1 MNRKRIVLF
10 SAAAIVLL
18 LIGYR
23 FLGNAG
29 QKDEVFV
36 PFEKTV
42 KTMTVEAVSRPIL
55 LEYIGTVDS
64 KKNLSLGFKNG
75 GKLKSVLVKKG
86 DAVKPGTL
94 LALQDATDYR
104 LASEASSAQSG
115 TQRALLEKAENALS
129 YTEKQFARIEALHRE
144 QAVSDSEYEQA
155 LLELELRR
163 HEVQAANQTLAQTA
177 AQVNLSQN
185 ALSDTRLNSPVAG
198 YVAEVPFDAGEI
210 VGDGIPVVIL
220 RSKQQLIRFGV
231 SQKDLPQIVLG
242 MKARVDVDSITDEGI
257 VTSIAQVP
265 NPQTRTYLVE
275 ILTTLNT
282 YPIGAVGKV
291 TLLGP
296 EEQGILIPIECV
308 QSNTVSYVYVVKSNV
323 VTKKEVV
330 LQKPEGAMVF
340 ATGIDPGDVL
350 IVEGMKRVQAGD
362 RVLTMKGGD

>member
-1 MNRKRIVLF
+1 MNRKKIVLF
-10 SAAAIVLL
+10 SVAAIVLF

-29 QKDEVFV
+29 QNDEVVV
-36 PFEKTV
+36 PLEKTV
-42 KTMTVEAVSRPIL
+42 KTMTVEAVSRPAL

-64 KKNLSLGFKNG
+64 EKNLSLSFKNG
-75 GKLKSVLVKKG
+75 GTLKSVLVKKG
-86 DAVKPGTL
+86 DTVKPGTL
-94 LALQDATDYR
+94 LAQQDATDYR
-104 LASEASSAQSG
+104 LASEAASAQSEA
-115 TQRALLEKAENALS
+115 QRALLEKAENALS
-129 YTEKQFARIEALHRE
+129 YTEKQFARIEALHSE
-144 QAVSDSEYEQA
+144 QAVSDSEYDQA

-163 HEVQAANQTLAQTA
+163 QEVQAANHTLAQTA
-177 AQVNLSQN
+177 SQVHLSQN

-198 YVAEVPFDAGEI
+198 YVVDVPFDAGEI
-210 VGDGIPVVIL
+210 VGDGVPVVVL

-231 SQKDLPQIVLG
+231 SQKDLPRIVLG
-242 MKARVDVDSITDEGI
+242 MKALIDVDGRMDEGL

-265 NPQTRTYLVE
+265 NPLTRTYLVE

-282 YPIGAVGKV
+282 YPVGAVGKV

-308 QSNTVSYVYVVKSNV
+308 QASTISYVYVVKSNI

-340 ATGIDPGDVL
+340 TTGISPGDEL
-350 IVEGMKRVQAGD
+350 IVEGMKRVQPGD
-362 RVLTMKGGD
+362 RVQTMKGGN